1 MWIVWF
7 GNQCT
12 HISFEQSARG
22 QNTNCDDN
30 KVCGSSSAKKDGSCE
45 CNMCPELAK
54 RPVVTPCGHLFCW
67 PCLLQWLHAQS
78 PFSECP
84 VCKVEVLE
92 MNVTLI
98 YGRVGEEEDS
108 TTNPDFP
115 PAKPQA
121 NKG

>member
-1 MWIVWF
+1 MTTNKGHLAEMWIV
-7 GNQCT
+7 C
-12 HISFEQSARG
+12 
-22 QNTNCDDN
+22 
-30 KVCGSSSAKKDGSCE
+30 SSAKKDGFCDCNSTFE
-45 CNMCPELAK
+45 CNMCSEPAK
-54 RPVVTPCGHLFCW
+54 QPVVTPCGHLFYW

-115 PAKPQA
+115 PAKPRA
-121 NKG
+121 NRRELVQN